1 MAIKISEGVFHL
13 TTDKTSYVMDVYKG
27 YLRHLYFGKL
37 IDDADFAKVTKN
49 FRIGSCVVMSE
60 SVFGD
65 GATLDVIPQEVGTYG
80 VGDYRE
86 PSVLITD
93 GRGVSAL
100 DFKYDSFI
108 VHSEKPQL
116 VGMPSVRASETL
128 EIRLKDSQSN
138 ITLKLFYTP
147 VDGSGAIVRRVEIV
161 NGSDSEIRIK
171 KAMSFAVDLPNKNYK
186 LIGFNGKYGREKE
199 LVVEDISWG
208 VKKFQSTRGNYSSH
222 QSNPSIILSEL
233 GANERYGSVV
243 GVTLLYSGSFV
254 MSAER
259 GQSGDIRL
267 TGGIGDLNFDWKLN
281 PKQTFATPEA
291 VMIYSDKGLGEMS
304 RRFHDLFRENYIP
317 ENLVYKTRPIVANT
331 WESCFMKFDNEKLK
345 TFIRTAAKA
354 GVDMV
359 VLDDGWF
366 KGRNNDKTSLG
377 DWVVDENKLPNG
389 LEEIIDCTKENDLQF
404 GLWIEPEMIS
414 VDSDLFR
421 AHPEWAITVPNREP
435 KFGRNQLCL
444 DYANREVID
453 YVKGV
458 FDNILGRYD
467 YTSYIKWDCNRAI
480 TEFYSSALDTD
491 RQGELCHRYILGL
504 YEVLSHVREKYPDVL
519 IEGCAGGGG
528 RFDAG
533 MLYYTP
539 QIWASDATDAEERT
553 FIQYGT
559 SVIYPLSTIS
569 AHVSDV
575 PNVHTARKIHPEIR
589 ANIASVGV
597 FGYETSFVGVDEDT
611 LALYKKYADRYRR
624 IADVVLTGD
633 LYRLKSPFEGQY
645 FATMVLNKEKTKGY
659 IVTYR
664 RSTSYA
670 RLQERLYLDGLDEN
684 KTYHVS
690 GLDVTATGKTLK
702 EFGIC
707 MEFSYTDFNGP
718 YYEIQEVDA

>member
-65 GATLDVIPQEVGTYG
+65 GATLDVIPQEIGTYG

-86 PSVLITD
+86 PSVLVTD

-100 DFKYDSFI
+100 DFKYDSFL
-108 VHSEKPQL
+108 VHSEKPKL
-116 VGMPSVRASETL
+116 VGMPSVRANETL

-186 LIGFNGKYGREKE
+186 LIGFNGKYGREKD

-291 VMIYSDKGLGEMS
+291 V
-304 RRFHDLFRENYIP
+304 
-317 ENLVYKTRPIVANT
+317 
-331 WESCFMKFDNEKLK
+331 
-345 TFIRTAAKA
+345 
-354 GVDMV
+354 
-359 VLDDGWF
+359 
-366 KGRNNDKTSLG
+366 
-377 DWVVDENKLPNG
+377 
-389 LEEIIDCTKENDLQF
+389 
-404 GLWIEPEMIS
+404 
-414 VDSDLFR
+414 
-421 AHPEWAITVPNREP
+421 
-435 KFGRNQLCL
+435 
-444 DYANREVID
+444 
-453 YVKGV
+453 
-458 FDNILGRYD
+458 
-467 YTSYIKWDCNRAI
+467 
-480 TEFYSSALDTD
+480 
-491 RQGELCHRYILGL
+491 
-504 YEVLSHVREKYPDVL
+504 
-519 IEGCAGGGG
+519 
-528 RFDAG
+528 
-533 MLYYTP
+533 
-539 QIWASDATDAEERT
+539 
-553 FIQYGT
+553 
-559 SVIYPLSTIS
+559 
-569 AHVSDV
+569 
-575 PNVHTARKIHPEIR
+575 
-589 ANIASVGV
+589 
-597 FGYETSFVGVDEDT
+597 
-611 LALYKKYADRYRR
+611 
-624 IADVVLTGD
+624 
-633 LYRLKSPFEGQY
+633 
-645 FATMVLNKEKTKGY
+645 
-659 IVTYR
+659 
-664 RSTSYA
+664 
-670 RLQERLYLDGLDEN
+670 
-684 KTYHVS
+684 
-690 GLDVTATGKTLK
+690 
-702 EFGIC
+702 
-707 MEFSYTDFNGP
+707 
-718 YYEIQEVDA
+718 